1 MVWSRWHNSIFNTI
15 LFENFLDALIIGD
28 FGLSY
33 AQSRAQFAMWSMWSS
48 PLYMSNDLRKL
59 DPKSKKILQNKKIIA
74 VNQDPMGAFGK
85 RVLSVWKQLIIWL
98 KRPIDWIIF
107 FNSKIGLKFG

>member
-1 MVWSRWHNSIFNTI
+1 
-15 LFENFLDALIIGD
+15 
-28 FGLSY
+28 
-33 AQSRAQFAMWSMWSS
+33 MWSMWSS

-85 RVLSVWKQLIIWL
+85 RVLWV
-98 KRPIDWIIF
+98 
-107 FNSKIGLKFG
+107 